1 VRYIIIYIYI
11 YKAFPFRFRIMSQVW
26 VPAYVPGCSGW
37 SIFTVYDSETDNN
50 RYICIDRYVVRTSTV
65 LSFWVC

>member
-50 RYICIDRYVVRTSTV
+50 RYICIDR
-65 LSFWVC
+65 